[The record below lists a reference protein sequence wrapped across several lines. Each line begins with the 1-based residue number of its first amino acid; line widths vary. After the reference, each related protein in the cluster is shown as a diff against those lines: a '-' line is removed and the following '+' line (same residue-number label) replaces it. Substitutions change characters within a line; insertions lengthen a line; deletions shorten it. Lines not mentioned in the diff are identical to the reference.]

1 MNSESEVIGA
11 LSDMIALKK
20 VTNTDISHGLVR
32 YNWTSGTVY
41 DEYRD
46 DYSSSNQTPSGA
58 NNFFDGRGYIV
69 TSDYKVY
76 KCLKTN
82 FNSGGVAQG
91 STTEP
96 STVSTTIPQET
107 GDGYIWKYMYSI
119 SAAEVIKFVTNDFIP
134 VAKTIGA
141 KTSVAG
147 TGTNGGF
154 GSAATND
161 GSGQW
166 DVENDSVDGAIYRYI
181 VTAAGSGYSNI
192 SSNNFTVDV
201 SVEGDGSG
209 AVATLTFASGALS
222 SVTYKDTSSFGSG
235 YKSIFPN
242 IEFKYFRNRRWFRR
256 IN

>member
-1 MNSESEVIGA
+1 
-11 LSDMIALKK
+11 MIALKK

-119 SAAEVIKFVTNDFIP
+119 SVQMKLLN
-134 VAKTIGA
+134 
-141 KTSVAG
+141 S
-147 TGTNGGF
+147 
-154 GSAATND
+154 
-161 GSGQW
+161 
-166 DVENDSVDGAIYRYI
+166 
-181 VTAAGSGYSNI
+181 
-192 SSNNFTVDV
+192 
-201 SVEGDGSG
+201 
-209 AVATLTFASGALS
+209 
-222 SVTYKDTSSFGSG
+222 
-235 YKSIFPN
+235 
-242 IEFKYFRNRRWFRR
+242 
-256 IN
+256 

>member
-1 MNSESEVIGA
+1 MAAIILEKFRTHNAKEFIADFSDSSNYIFIGRSYAWSDENSPPSPANSESEVIGA

-82 FNSGGVAQG
+82 FNSGGVAQV

-119 SAAEVIKFVTNDFIP
+119 SDAEVIKFVTNDFIP
-134 VAKTIGA
+134 VKTIGA

-154 GSAATND
+154 GSRT
-161 GSGQW
+161 
-166 DVENDSVDGAIYRYI
+166 RL
-181 VTAAGSGYSNI
+181 
-192 SSNNFTVDV
+192 
-201 SVEGDGSG
+201 
-209 AVATLTFASGALS
+209 LTMVLDNGM
-222 SVTYKDTSSFGSG
+222 
-235 YKSIFPN
+235 
-242 IEFKYFRNRRWFRR
+242 
-256 IN
+256 